1 MENKQNRELLN
12 SCISIFQ
19 MANREIGNF
28 PISLEEIE
36 RIVCDF
42 FNDKIE
48 ALKMLNIILPC
59 THQGKIEPSFLTRLV
74 NEISATLTITFE
86 EGLLISSGY
95 RGPWTKERWKTGS
108 TYYWDSFEHYLK
120 TVRRWPQP
128 IVSKLGGKADEIL
141 DHCGDPKEMS
151 MPWQIRGLVVGEVQS
166 GKTGTYTALINKAA
180 DAGYKI
186 FIVLAGTTEVLRRQT
201 LSRLEREFIG
211 LWSGQDKNFPINS
224 MVEHRLEGP
233 TNSKRNPVSLTTQ
246 SQDFS
251 KSSEIVQNF
260 KLQSLKEP
268 VILVV
273 KKNYRILSNL
283 TRWLKKS
290 KGESGLIQE
299 SLMLIDDESD
309 NASINTNDEDK
320 SPTKINDCIRGMLG
334 LFKYS
339 TYIGFTATPY
349 ANILIDP
356 EEAKDLFPK
365 DFICCTDIPSN
376 YFGLYKMFGQEG
388 DFDEKLDIDSPY
400 IRRIW
405 DEEECLPLKHKK
417 DDIAKI
423 TLSLKK
429 AIYQFLIIN
438 VLRDLQGEGNTH
450 RSMMINVTRFTDIQN
465 RLRDKVEEFLQVVIN
480 NIKISS
486 STNNKYLR
494 SIHDEFIAEFPD
506 AGFTW
511 DEINAQL
518 LESVKNIEVVAVN
531 SSVKDGL
538 DYEDNSESGSRVV
551 VVGGFS
557 LSRGLTLEGLCVSY
571 LYRNVRTADALTQM
585 GRWFGYRAGYEEL
598 CRVWLTDDLIERYS
612 SAAVSQSELV
622 REFQKMNRE
631 SMTPEQWGLKIRTSP
646 GAFAIT
652 SRNKM
657 RHSSVRTVFISQNLS
672 GELVEGYSVRKLD
685 SKGNEEEVLDLWK
698 EVRSLKNDDQLKIGS
713 SRLFTNVPKHLVSNF
728 VRNFYVDPEVFR
740 LNSANDVN
748 SPMADFIE
756 NNQIEKLNI
765 WDVVFIGN
773 SQNAE
778 NNISFRPEQE
788 IEIPCLS
795 RSIKSM
801 KEFEKGYIHLKQAR
815 LTVPKDESLPLS
827 EVEKQQLSGNEKSR
841 KAIREIRQKPLLI
854 IAPVIPRIRE
864 DELNSSKE
872 LRSDNKEEKQYK
884 YLSKDPIFFYALSFC
899 NYDCEGDKKEN
910 YAEYVVNKIWLEQH
924 ALNDD
929 VELEEDDV

>member
-429 AIYQFLIIN
+429 
-438 VLRDLQGEGNTH
+438 
-450 RSMMINVTRFTDIQN
+450 S
-465 RLRDKVEEFLQVVIN
+465 
-480 NIKISS
+480 
-486 STNNKYLR
+486 
-494 SIHDEFIAEFPD
+494 
-506 AGFTW
+506 
-511 DEINAQL
+511 
-518 LESVKNIEVVAVN
+518 
-531 SSVKDGL
+531 
-538 DYEDNSESGSRVV
+538 
-551 VVGGFS
+551 
-557 LSRGLTLEGLCVSY
+557 
-571 LYRNVRTADALTQM
+571 
-585 GRWFGYRAGYEEL
+585 
-598 CRVWLTDDLIERYS
+598 
-612 SAAVSQSELV
+612 
-622 REFQKMNRE
+622 
-631 SMTPEQWGLKIRTSP
+631 
-646 GAFAIT
+646 
-652 SRNKM
+652 
-657 RHSSVRTVFISQNLS
+657 
-672 GELVEGYSVRKLD
+672 
-685 SKGNEEEVLDLWK
+685 
-698 EVRSLKNDDQLKIGS
+698 
-713 SRLFTNVPKHLVSNF
+713 HL
-728 VRNFYVDPEVFR
+728 
-740 LNSANDVN
+740 
-748 SPMADFIE
+748 
-756 NNQIEKLNI
+756 
-765 WDVVFIGN
+765 
-773 SQNAE
+773 
-778 NNISFRPEQE
+778 
-788 IEIPCLS
+788 
-795 RSIKSM
+795 
-801 KEFEKGYIHLKQAR
+801 
-815 LTVPKDESLPLS
+815 
-827 EVEKQQLSGNEKSR
+827 
-841 KAIREIRQKPLLI
+841 
-854 IAPVIPRIRE
+854 
-864 DELNSSKE
+864 
-872 LRSDNKEEKQYK
+872 
-884 YLSKDPIFFYALSFC
+884 PIFD
-899 NYDCEGDKKEN
+899 N
-910 YAEYVVNKIWLEQH
+910 
-924 ALNDD
+924 
-929 VELEEDDV
+929 